1 MRISDW
7 SSDVCSSDLAGA
19 ERDGE
24 VDRRVIVGAETMER
38 MPRTAGETAGA
49 PADRI
54 ADGERAAGRYRGAQ
68 SHFSR
73 GKHEVR
79 PSEARVRVAPSLSG
93 FDTKR
98 PSRSEEHTSEL
109 QSLMRISY
117 AVFRLKK
124 KTNHKLHSA

>member
-1 MRISDW
+1 IGDRRF
-7 SSDVCSSDLAGA
+7 AGA

-79 PSEARVRVAPSLSG
+79 PSEARVR
-93 FDTKR
+93 
-98 PSRSEEHTSEL
+98 RSEEHTSEL

-117 AVFRLKK
+117 AVFC
-124 KTNHKLHSA
+124 

>member
-1 MRISDW
+1 MGVRRF
-7 SSDVCSSDLAGA
+7 AGA

-68 SHFSR
+68 SNFSR

-79 PSEARVRVAPSLSG
+79 PAEARVRVAPSLAG
-93 FDTKR
+93 FDSER
-98 PSRSEEHTSEL
+98 PSRPRSR
-109 QSLMRISY
+109 SLGGKRGREPRG
-117 AVFRLKK
+117 APGK
-124 KTNHKLHSA
+124 